1 MVADWPTVR
10 GCTRPD
16 SVIPVTKKVSSEII
30 MFLSTA
36 TYVPT
41 ASTSLESDPKSLVT
55 VQLYVPATP
64 LGSLTVS
71 TLEYVDE
78 DLSVIV

>member
-1 MVADWPTVR
+1 
-10 GCTRPD
+10 
-16 SVIPVTKKVSSEII
+16 
-30 MFLSTA
+30 MFLSNG

-41 ASTSLESDPKSLVT
+41 ASTSLESDPKSFVT
-55 VQLYVPATP
+55 VQMYVPATP

-78 DLSVIV
+78 DLSVMV

>member
-1 MVADWPTVR
+1 
-10 GCTRPD
+10 
-16 SVIPVTKKVSSEII
+16 

-36 TYVPT
+36 IYAPT
-41 ASTSLESDPKSLVT
+41 DSTSLESDPKSLVT
-55 VQLYVPATP
+55 LQLYVPVTP

-78 DLSVIV
+78 DLSVMV